1 MKSQSKKKIGIRTK
15 QSRTAQVQATPALLA
30 RIPGIKPPVVN
41 ACSAYRAAQFVD
53 PLGGTPER
61 PTGEHVATSRPKF
74 IPPTLAKS
82 LVDVDAYEGLMVFR
96 FQGD

>member
-1 MKSQSKKKIGIRTK
+1 MKSQSKKKIVIRTR
-15 QSRTAQVQATPALLA
+15 QSRTAGGQATPALLA

-41 ACSAYRAAQFVD
+41 SGSARPAARLVD
-53 PLGGTPER
+53 PLRGTPER
-61 PTGEHVATSRPKF
+61 PQVAVVATSGPEF

-82 LVDVDAYEGLMVFR
+82 LVDVVAYEGLMVFR